1 MSNTP
6 YYRDSFL
13 STSDAA
19 QAMDVYTSYL
29 HHPMSASSAY
39 INQPP
44 PPPPPGILQGS
55 NGDVNGGYRGLN
67 VVDPRFAAKYGN
79 PYLVQNQQQGQ
90 AQLSQTQLSQTQLS
104 YPSPRQ
110 QKRQLMIPHNN
121 NHQRGYATLN
131 ARGNGAAGFQ
141 PQQHQKKVNY
151 AGTMIGNGSLGRGVK
166 NGSSS
171 SNKSK
176 YIIPPESSSAE
187 VKSGAL
193 ATHV

>member
-1 MSNTP
+1 
-6 YYRDSFL
+6 
-13 STSDAA
+13 
-19 QAMDVYTSYL
+19 MDVYTSYL

-55 NGDVNGGYRGLN
+55 NGDINGGYRGLN
-67 VVDPRFAAKYGN
+67 VVDPRYAAKYGN
-79 PYLVQNQQQGQ
+79 PYLVQTQQGQ
-90 AQLSQTQLSQTQLS
+90 AQLSQTQLPAAATTQLS
-104 YPSPRQ
+104 YPSPRH
-110 QKRQLMIPHNN
+110 QKRQLMISHGINNN

-131 ARGNGAAGFQ
+131 ARGNGAAAGYQ
-141 PQQHQKKVNY
+141 PQQKKVNY

-187 VKSGAL
+187 AKSGAL